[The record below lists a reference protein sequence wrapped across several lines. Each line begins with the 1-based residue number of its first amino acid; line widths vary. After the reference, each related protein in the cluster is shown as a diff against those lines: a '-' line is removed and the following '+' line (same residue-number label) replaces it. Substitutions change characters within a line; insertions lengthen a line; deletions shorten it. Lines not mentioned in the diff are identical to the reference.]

1 MGTPN
6 VQCTSKLPT
15 AHEPVSPRSTA
26 SPAAGHS
33 APQAKGQALTVGA
46 GSNRPR

>member
-15 AHEPVSPRSTA
+15 AHEPAAHKP
-26 SPAAGHS
+26 PAA
-33 APQAKGQALTVGA
+33 PAKARLTA
-46 GSNRPR
+46 

>member
-15 AHEPVSPRSTA
+15 AHEPVQPKPTA
-26 SPAAGHS
+26 ALSG
-33 APQAKGQALTVGA
+33 GQNKPLG
-46 GSNRPR
+46 

>member
-15 AHEPVSPRSTA
+15 AHEPAPPGPADRPAGGTST
-26 SPAAGHS
+26 
-33 APQAKGQALTVGA
+33 PQASGT
-46 GSNRPR
+46 PR

>member
-15 AHEPVSPRSTA
+15 AHEPASPRPTA
-26 SPAAGHS
+26 PPATGHS
-33 APQAKGQALTVGA
+33 APQAKDQALSVTVGN
-46 GSNRPR
+46 SHPR

>member
-15 AHEPVSPRSTA
+15 AHEPSPPKAPTAPAPTQST
-26 SPAAGHS
+26 PRAG
-33 APQAKGQALTVGA
+33 
-46 GSNRPR
+46 

>member
-15 AHEPVSPRSTA
+15 AHEPASPRRTA
-26 SPAAGHS
+26 PPGAGQS
-33 APQAKGQALTVGA
+33 APQAKDHALSVTVGI
-46 GSNRPR
+46 SHPR